1 MNKEPKTELRKYPK
15 EYCYN
20 QNKDNLCKNH
30 SNISIHNRSKIRKE
44 EYLLPNINEKEIE
57 PSSYLFAPV
66 YQTLKAENY
75 IENFNYQ
82 PSINIIGNKPNK
94 LENKFLS
101 RQNTEISLKPQ
112 SSFNGR
118 LVNKY
123 GHISTNI
130 INENYQNK
138 KINSKNVNHQFY
150 SENSLT
156 YNINN
161 FINNNKT
168 TISNNNA
175 YKSTYSNRCHTF
187 KSPENYLVKKKMYD
201 ETFTKINCSSKN
213 SIKKVTIIKNKSNER
228 NKKGIVENKNHFEK
242 KINNSKNKI
251 NIEAKSPGPEKDN
264 MGNGNNKLSRK
275 KISEEKE
282 NIPYDKSSKS
292 ININQNKN
300 FNNNFFHKI
309 EINSSNKNKLIDE
322 PQKISN
328 SIIENQSF
336 KSTIVGNSKS
346 KNIVLFKRRNNLKV
360 NSINNSNKSSYLLF
374 EKGIEILKKTI
385 EKRKY
390 KNWISFKYRLLKE
403 KSYSSYKPHRSLRK
417 IKLNHLDKYKGIDSQ
432 NQSIN
437 TLDIGLNYRKNL
449 LLNDKISEEYSFPL
463 RNSFNTREES
473 KDLLKEN
480 LKLQNINSVV
490 IQENR
495 ELIKKIEDMKEQNKK
510 LSKSPRTNNL
520 MIENKILN
528 GKLKNIY
535 IKYLT
540 SKKIYYNNNR
550 LKEIF
555 NQYNRKSIII
565 SHNSKNKIN
574 SIYRLINIRK
584 RQNKELLRKY
594 FLIFYYNTKFENYKN
609 KEYDILQRNLIIKQI
624 LLNLFYKIDK
634 KLYSQLKKY
643 FYKLYYISK
652 VKQVEPNSKTIE
664 NENIINNNDYYNN
677 LEKRK
682 RKLKIIIENIM
693 KNNNIILRS
702 ILKQW
707 TLRTKIINMKI
718 MLVKEENMKKIINP
732 IEKLIKNKT
741 NKNDLIINNNLKR
754 DNLIKGIEKLS
765 DIFILYKSVNKK
777 KNDTQ
782 NEINNEKNENVSN
795 ESFNKRENLIN
806 KIYGDKFKY
815 NDDWIIE
822 EKEEEQIE
830 ENGESTSAK
839 NDTERIPEDT
849 VVNINDFSN
858 NRSNFENENENM

>member
-1 MNKEPKTELRKYPK
+1 
-15 EYCYN
+15 
-20 QNKDNLCKNH
+20 
-30 SNISIHNRSKIRKE
+30 
-44 EYLLPNINEKEIE
+44 
-57 PSSYLFAPV
+57 
-66 YQTLKAENY
+66 
-75 IENFNYQ
+75 
-82 PSINIIGNKPNK
+82 
-94 LENKFLS
+94 
-101 RQNTEISLKPQ
+101 
-112 SSFNGR
+112 
-118 LVNKY
+118 
-123 GHISTNI
+123 
-130 INENYQNK
+130 
-138 KINSKNVNHQFY
+138 
-150 SENSLT
+150 
-156 YNINN
+156 
-161 FINNNKT
+161 
-168 TISNNNA
+168 
-175 YKSTYSNRCHTF
+175 
-187 KSPENYLVKKKMYD
+187 
-201 ETFTKINCSSKN
+201 
-213 SIKKVTIIKNKSNER
+213 
-228 NKKGIVENKNHFEK
+228 
-242 KINNSKNKI
+242 
-251 NIEAKSPGPEKDN
+251 
-264 MGNGNNKLSRK
+264 
-275 KISEEKE
+275 
-282 NIPYDKSSKS
+282 
-292 ININQNKN
+292 
-300 FNNNFFHKI
+300 
-309 EINSSNKNKLIDE
+309 
-322 PQKISN
+322 
-328 SIIENQSF
+328 
-336 KSTIVGNSKS
+336 
-346 KNIVLFKRRNNLKV
+346 
-360 NSINNSNKSSYLLF
+360 
-374 EKGIEILKKTI
+374 
-385 EKRKY
+385 
-390 KNWISFKYRLLKE
+390 
-403 KSYSSYKPHRSLRK
+403 
-417 IKLNHLDKYKGIDSQ
+417 
-432 NQSIN
+432 
-437 TLDIGLNYRKNL
+437 
-449 LLNDKISEEYSFPL
+449 
-463 RNSFNTREES
+463 
-473 KDLLKEN
+473 
-480 LKLQNINSVV
+480 
-490 IQENR
+490 
-495 ELIKKIEDMKEQNKK
+495 
-510 LSKSPRTNNL
+510 

-594 FLIFYYNTKFENYKN
+594 FLILYYNTKFENYKN

-664 NENIINNNDYYNN
+664 NESIINNNDYYNN

-693 KNNNIILRS
+693 KNNIIILRS